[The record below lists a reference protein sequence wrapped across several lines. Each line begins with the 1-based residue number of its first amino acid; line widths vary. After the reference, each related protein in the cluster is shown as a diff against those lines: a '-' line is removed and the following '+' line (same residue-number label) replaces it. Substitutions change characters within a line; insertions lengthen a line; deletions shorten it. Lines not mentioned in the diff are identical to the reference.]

1 MSMITI
7 RNLQFQYD
15 AAPEINALY
24 GIDLEIRKGE
34 CIVLTGESGCGKT
47 TLTRCLNGLIPNFF
61 EGTLTGEIL
70 YEGVPVNKLEQYEL
84 SRKIGT
90 VFQDSRSQFFAVNT
104 TDEVAFGCENLAFP
118 TERINQNVD
127 AAFSRMNID
136 VLRDRSLFGLSSG
149 EKQRLAVASIY
160 AMDTDVIVLDE
171 PTANLDG
178 ETIQNLRELLF
189 TLKAEGK
196 TLIISEHRLSWL
208 GGIADRYVYMRKGR
222 IEKIWGA
229 AEAAC
234 LSPDVLREYG
244 LRSIQNVLFPTR
256 KTPARSDANEL
267 TCQNLCIYYGKQEII
282 HDLNFHFTWGE
293 EGRIIG
299 IVGANGSGKTTFSK
313 VLCGLMAPR
322 TGKIH
327 LNGKKMT
334 HRELLKKTYF
344 VMQDADYQLFT
355 ESVTHEMELAARKN
369 KQKNVRSSKEET
381 TNILDRFGLAEYSE
395 RHPLSLSGGQKQR
408 VTIAASIAAKSDIL
422 VLDEPTSGL
431 DGRNMLRLKNIL
443 RELKKQG
450 MLIFIV
456 THDAEF
462 LEGLTDE
469 LLTISNK
476 EENMDK
482 REKQQSP
489 LRGILQFASQRKG
502 LLRISVILSVLSSA
516 FGMVP
521 YAAVAV
527 LLGKALDNALTIE
540 WAVSLTLVA
549 LAGYFLK
556 HFLYSKSTLCSHKAA
571 YEIIQNIRCA
581 IMRKMSKMSM
591 GTIQEKSSGEFKQLV
606 IDDSGSFVP
615 TSVTAGEF
623 TIFAKTGPAVI
634 KKAGVVVEH
643 TDFVGKY
650 PLTPGRTLSALE
662 LSLIPKLP
670 EWYIIPPEVVD
681 ICKHAQKTTGRPM
694 QMRNFLLRG
703 PAGTGKT
710 MGAKAIAAGLG
721 LPYMKYTCSANTEIF
736 DFTGMIFPET
746 DAVSTGSPE
755 LDREREILKSMGG
768 ISYANVAKLMRF
780 PDLDDMDYDPA
791 GVYQALTGVENLAA
805 TVQDCMSVVLEKV
818 TEKVQALSKR
828 AETCQSSGQNYTYVE
843 TDFVKAL
850 KHGYLVEV
858 QEPSTIIQP
867 GVLVG
872 LNSLL
877 EQEGS
882 ITLPTGE
889 IIRRHPDT
897 VVIVTTN
904 VSYEGCR
911 QMNQSVVDRMSLV
924 KDIELP
930 EPEVMVQRAM
940 AVTGCADEYLVSQMV
955 QVVNDMADYCRK
967 NSITDGACG
976 MRSLIDWVISAEI
989 SGDPYLSAKYTVISK
1004 ATADEEDREALIT
1017 TILDPMFAP
1026 KRKRTSA

>member
-1 MSMITI
+1 MSVSIN
-7 RNLQFQYD
+7 NLFNYSRSLPVPFDTMTNKKVKVASMYGAKTESTLCGSVIKAVHAMCRCMNGTGEGAVGQIDTNKSVAEYKSSVGPDAYHLVVFD
-15 AAPEINALY
+15 AASGSALASVY
-24 GIDLEIRKGE
+24 DKNTE
-34 CIVLTGESGCGKT
+34 
-47 TLTRCLNGLIPNFF
+47 LI
-61 EGTLTGEIL
+61 
-70 YEGVPVNKLEQYEL
+70 EQY
-84 SRKIGT
+84 
-90 VFQDSRSQFFAVNT
+90 VAHPSQRDGAAIFFA
-104 TDEVAFGCENLAFP
+104 
-118 TERINQNVD
+118 
-127 AAFSRMNID
+127 
-136 VLRDRSLFGLSSG
+136 
-149 EKQRLAVASIY
+149 
-160 AMDTDVIVLDE
+160 
-171 PTANLDG
+171 
-178 ETIQNLRELLF
+178 
-189 TLKAEGK
+189 
-196 TLIISEHRLSWL
+196 
-208 GGIADRYVYMRKGR
+208 
-222 IEKIWGA
+222 
-229 AEAAC
+229 
-234 LSPDVLREYG
+234 
-244 LRSIQNVLFPTR
+244 
-256 KTPARSDANEL
+256 
-267 TCQNLCIYYGKQEII
+267 
-282 HDLNFHFTWGE
+282 
-293 EGRIIG
+293 
-299 IVGANGSGKTTFSK
+299 
-313 VLCGLMAPR
+313 LMPF
-322 TGKIH
+322 
-327 LNGKKMT
+327 LM
-334 HRELLKKTYF
+334 
-344 VMQDADYQLFT
+344 
-355 ESVTHEMELAARKN
+355 S
-369 KQKNVRSSKEET
+369 
-381 TNILDRFGLAEYSE
+381 
-395 RHPLSLSGGQKQR
+395 
-408 VTIAASIAAKSDIL
+408 
-422 VLDEPTSGL
+422 
-431 DGRNMLRLKNIL
+431 
-443 RELKKQG
+443 
-450 MLIFIV
+450 
-456 THDAEF
+456 DAEF
-462 LEGLTDE
+462 DE
-469 LLTISNK
+469 TFQEYYDQFIAGYPDMAKATES
-476 EENMDK
+476 MA
-482 REKQQSP
+482 
-489 LRGILQFASQRKG
+489 ILC
-502 LLRISVILSVLSSA
+502 
-516 FGMVP
+516 
-521 YAAVAV
+521 
-527 LLGKALDNALTIE
+527 DNAYRRIKDDTCPAHINITVDKSGNLMR
-540 WAVSLTLVA
+540 VSQ
-549 LAGYFLK
+549 G
-556 HFLYSKSTLCSHKAA
+556 
-571 YEIIQNIRCA
+571 
-581 IMRKMSKMSM
+581 
-591 GTIQEKSSGEFKQLV
+591 QL
-606 IDDSGSFVP
+606 DSGSFVP

-681 ICKHAQKTTGRPM
+681 ICKHAQKITGRPM

-746 DAVSTGSPE
+746 DAVSTGSSE
-755 LDREREILKSMGG
+755 LDRERDILKSMGG
-768 ISYANVAKLMRF
+768 ISYANVAKLLRL
-780 PDLDDMDYDPA
+780 PELDDMDYDPA
-791 GVYQALTGVENLAA
+791 GVYQALTGGENLAA

-828 AETCQSSGQNYTYVE
+828 AENRQSSGQNYTYVE

>member
-1 MSMITI
+1 MSVSIN
-7 RNLQFQYD
+7 NLFNYSRSLPVPFDTMTNKKVKVASMYGAKTESTLCASVIKAVHAMCRCMNGTGEGAVGQIDTNKSVAEYKSSVGPDAYHLVVFD
-15 AAPEINALY
+15 AASGSALASVY
-24 GIDLEIRKGE
+24 DKNTE
-34 CIVLTGESGCGKT
+34 
-47 TLTRCLNGLIPNFF
+47 LI
-61 EGTLTGEIL
+61 
-70 YEGVPVNKLEQYEL
+70 EQY
-84 SRKIGT
+84 
-90 VFQDSRSQFFAVNT
+90 VAHPSQRDGAAIFFA
-104 TDEVAFGCENLAFP
+104 
-118 TERINQNVD
+118 
-127 AAFSRMNID
+127 
-136 VLRDRSLFGLSSG
+136 
-149 EKQRLAVASIY
+149 
-160 AMDTDVIVLDE
+160 
-171 PTANLDG
+171 
-178 ETIQNLRELLF
+178 
-189 TLKAEGK
+189 
-196 TLIISEHRLSWL
+196 
-208 GGIADRYVYMRKGR
+208 
-222 IEKIWGA
+222 
-229 AEAAC
+229 
-234 LSPDVLREYG
+234 
-244 LRSIQNVLFPTR
+244 
-256 KTPARSDANEL
+256 
-267 TCQNLCIYYGKQEII
+267 
-282 HDLNFHFTWGE
+282 
-293 EGRIIG
+293 
-299 IVGANGSGKTTFSK
+299 
-313 VLCGLMAPR
+313 LMPF
-322 TGKIH
+322 
-327 LNGKKMT
+327 LM
-334 HRELLKKTYF
+334 
-344 VMQDADYQLFT
+344 
-355 ESVTHEMELAARKN
+355 S
-369 KQKNVRSSKEET
+369 
-381 TNILDRFGLAEYSE
+381 
-395 RHPLSLSGGQKQR
+395 
-408 VTIAASIAAKSDIL
+408 
-422 VLDEPTSGL
+422 
-431 DGRNMLRLKNIL
+431 
-443 RELKKQG
+443 
-450 MLIFIV
+450 
-456 THDAEF
+456 DAEF
-462 LEGLTDE
+462 DE
-469 LLTISNK
+469 TFQEYYDQFIAGYPDMAKATES
-476 EENMDK
+476 MA
-482 REKQQSP
+482 
-489 LRGILQFASQRKG
+489 ILC
-502 LLRISVILSVLSSA
+502 
-516 FGMVP
+516 
-521 YAAVAV
+521 
-527 LLGKALDNALTIE
+527 DNAYRRIKDDTCPAHINITVDKSGNLMR
-540 WAVSLTLVA
+540 VSQ
-549 LAGYFLK
+549 G
-556 HFLYSKSTLCSHKAA
+556 
-571 YEIIQNIRCA
+571 
-581 IMRKMSKMSM
+581 
-591 GTIQEKSSGEFKQLV
+591 QL
-606 IDDSGSFVP
+606 DSGSFVP

-650 PLTPGRTLSALE
+650 LLTPGRTLSALE

-768 ISYANVAKLMRF
+768 ISYANVAKLMRL

-828 AETCQSSGQNYTYVE
+828 AENRQSSGQNYTYVE

-911 QMNQSVVDRMSLV
+911 SMNQSVVDRMSLV

-1026 KRKRTSA
+1026 KRRRTLA

>member
-1 MSMITI
+1 MSVSIN
-7 RNLQFQYD
+7 NLFNYSRSLPVPFDTMTNKKVKVASMYGAKTESTLCGSVIKAVHAMCRCMNGTGEGAVGQIDTNKSVAEYKSSVGPDAYHLVVFD
-15 AAPEINALY
+15 AASGSALASVY
-24 GIDLEIRKGE
+24 DKNTEFI
-34 CIVLTGESGCGKT
+34 
-47 TLTRCLNGLIPNFF
+47 
-61 EGTLTGEIL
+61 
-70 YEGVPVNKLEQYEL
+70 EQY
-84 SRKIGT
+84 
-90 VFQDSRSQFFAVNT
+90 VAHPSQRDGAAIFFA
-104 TDEVAFGCENLAFP
+104 
-118 TERINQNVD
+118 
-127 AAFSRMNID
+127 
-136 VLRDRSLFGLSSG
+136 
-149 EKQRLAVASIY
+149 
-160 AMDTDVIVLDE
+160 
-171 PTANLDG
+171 
-178 ETIQNLRELLF
+178 
-189 TLKAEGK
+189 
-196 TLIISEHRLSWL
+196 
-208 GGIADRYVYMRKGR
+208 
-222 IEKIWGA
+222 
-229 AEAAC
+229 
-234 LSPDVLREYG
+234 
-244 LRSIQNVLFPTR
+244 
-256 KTPARSDANEL
+256 
-267 TCQNLCIYYGKQEII
+267 
-282 HDLNFHFTWGE
+282 
-293 EGRIIG
+293 
-299 IVGANGSGKTTFSK
+299 
-313 VLCGLMAPR
+313 LMPF
-322 TGKIH
+322 
-327 LNGKKMT
+327 LM
-334 HRELLKKTYF
+334 
-344 VMQDADYQLFT
+344 
-355 ESVTHEMELAARKN
+355 S
-369 KQKNVRSSKEET
+369 
-381 TNILDRFGLAEYSE
+381 
-395 RHPLSLSGGQKQR
+395 
-408 VTIAASIAAKSDIL
+408 
-422 VLDEPTSGL
+422 
-431 DGRNMLRLKNIL
+431 
-443 RELKKQG
+443 
-450 MLIFIV
+450 
-456 THDAEF
+456 DAEF
-462 LEGLTDE
+462 DE
-469 LLTISNK
+469 TFQEYYDQFIAGYPDMAKATES
-476 EENMDK
+476 MA
-482 REKQQSP
+482 
-489 LRGILQFASQRKG
+489 ILC
-502 LLRISVILSVLSSA
+502 
-516 FGMVP
+516 
-521 YAAVAV
+521 
-527 LLGKALDNALTIE
+527 DNAYRRIKDDTCPAHINITVDKSGNLMR
-540 WAVSLTLVA
+540 VSQ
-549 LAGYFLK
+549 G
-556 HFLYSKSTLCSHKAA
+556 
-571 YEIIQNIRCA
+571 
-581 IMRKMSKMSM
+581 
-591 GTIQEKSSGEFKQLV
+591 QL
-606 IDDSGSFVP
+606 DSGSFVP
-615 TSVTAGEF
+615 TSVTAGKF
-623 TIFAKTGPAVI
+623 TIFAKTGSAVI

-643 TDFVGKY
+643 ADFVGKY

-662 LSLIPKLP
+662 LSLIPILP

-681 ICKHAQKTTGRPM
+681 ICKHAQKTSGRPM

-721 LPYMKYTCSANTEIF
+721 LPYMNYTCSANTEIF

-746 DAVSTGSPE
+746 DAVSTGSSE

-768 ISYANVAKLMRF
+768 ISYANVAKLMRL

-828 AETCQSSGQNYTYVE
+828 AENRQSSGQNYTYVE

-911 QMNQSVVDRMSLV
+911 SMNQSVVDRMSLV

>member
-1 MSMITI
+1 MSVSIN
-7 RNLQFQYD
+7 NLFNYSRSLPVPFDTMTNKKVKVASMYGAKTESTLCGSVIKAVHAMCRCMNGTGEGAVGQIDTNKSVAEYKSSVGPDAYHLVVFD
-15 AAPEINALY
+15 AASGSALASVY
-24 GIDLEIRKGE
+24 DKNTE
-34 CIVLTGESGCGKT
+34 
-47 TLTRCLNGLIPNFF
+47 LI
-61 EGTLTGEIL
+61 
-70 YEGVPVNKLEQYEL
+70 EQY
-84 SRKIGT
+84 
-90 VFQDSRSQFFAVNT
+90 VAHPSQRDGAAIFFA
-104 TDEVAFGCENLAFP
+104 
-118 TERINQNVD
+118 
-127 AAFSRMNID
+127 
-136 VLRDRSLFGLSSG
+136 
-149 EKQRLAVASIY
+149 
-160 AMDTDVIVLDE
+160 
-171 PTANLDG
+171 
-178 ETIQNLRELLF
+178 
-189 TLKAEGK
+189 
-196 TLIISEHRLSWL
+196 
-208 GGIADRYVYMRKGR
+208 
-222 IEKIWGA
+222 
-229 AEAAC
+229 
-234 LSPDVLREYG
+234 
-244 LRSIQNVLFPTR
+244 
-256 KTPARSDANEL
+256 
-267 TCQNLCIYYGKQEII
+267 
-282 HDLNFHFTWGE
+282 
-293 EGRIIG
+293 
-299 IVGANGSGKTTFSK
+299 
-313 VLCGLMAPR
+313 LMPF
-322 TGKIH
+322 
-327 LNGKKMT
+327 LM
-334 HRELLKKTYF
+334 
-344 VMQDADYQLFT
+344 
-355 ESVTHEMELAARKN
+355 S
-369 KQKNVRSSKEET
+369 
-381 TNILDRFGLAEYSE
+381 
-395 RHPLSLSGGQKQR
+395 
-408 VTIAASIAAKSDIL
+408 
-422 VLDEPTSGL
+422 
-431 DGRNMLRLKNIL
+431 
-443 RELKKQG
+443 
-450 MLIFIV
+450 
-456 THDAEF
+456 DAEF
-462 LEGLTDE
+462 DE
-469 LLTISNK
+469 TFQEYYDQFIAGYPDMAKATES
-476 EENMDK
+476 MA
-482 REKQQSP
+482 
-489 LRGILQFASQRKG
+489 ILC
-502 LLRISVILSVLSSA
+502 
-516 FGMVP
+516 
-521 YAAVAV
+521 
-527 LLGKALDNALTIE
+527 DNAYRRIKDDTCPAHINITVDKSGNLMR
-540 WAVSLTLVA
+540 VSQ
-549 LAGYFLK
+549 G
-556 HFLYSKSTLCSHKAA
+556 
-571 YEIIQNIRCA
+571 
-581 IMRKMSKMSM
+581 
-591 GTIQEKSSGEFKQLV
+591 QL
-606 IDDSGSFVP
+606 DSGSFVP

-643 TDFVGKY
+643 TDFIGKY

-662 LSLIPKLP
+662 QSLIPKLP

-746 DAVSTGSPE
+746 DAVSTGSLE

-768 ISYANVAKLMRF
+768 ISYANVAKLMRL

-828 AETCQSSGQNYTYVE
+828 AENRQSSGQNYTYVE

-911 QMNQSVVDRMSLV
+911 SMNQSVVDRMSLV

>member
-1 MSMITI
+1 MSVSIN
-7 RNLQFQYD
+7 NLFNY
-15 AAPEINALY
+15 
-24 GIDLEIRKGE
+24 
-34 CIVLTGESGCGKT
+34 
-47 TLTRCLNGLIPNFF
+47 
-61 EGTLTGEIL
+61 
-70 YEGVPVNKLEQYEL
+70 
-84 SRKIGT
+84 
-90 VFQDSRSQFFAVNT
+90 SRSLPVPFDTMTNKKV
-104 TDEVAFGCENLAFP
+104 
-118 TERINQNVD
+118 
-127 AAFSRMNID
+127 
-136 VLRDRSLFGLSSG
+136 
-149 EKQRLAVASIY
+149 KVASMY
-160 AMDTDVIVLDE
+160 GA
-171 PTANLDG
+171 
-178 ETIQNLRELLF
+178 
-189 TLKAEGK
+189 K
-196 TLIISEHRLSWL
+196 TE
-208 GGIADRYVYMRKGR
+208 
-222 IEKIWGA
+222 
-229 AEAAC
+229 
-234 LSPDVLREYG
+234 
-244 LRSIQNVLFPTR
+244 
-256 KTPARSDANEL
+256 
-267 TCQNLCIYYGKQEII
+267 
-282 HDLNFHFTWGE
+282 
-293 EGRIIG
+293 
-299 IVGANGSGKTTFSK
+299 
-313 VLCGLMAPR
+313 
-322 TGKIH
+322 
-327 LNGKKMT
+327 
-334 HRELLKKTYF
+334 
-344 VMQDADYQLFT
+344 
-355 ESVTHEMELAARKN
+355 
-369 KQKNVRSSKEET
+369 
-381 TNILDRFGLAEYSE
+381 
-395 RHPLSLSGGQKQR
+395 
-408 VTIAASIAAKSDIL
+408 
-422 VLDEPTSGL
+422 
-431 DGRNMLRLKNIL
+431 
-443 RELKKQG
+443 
-450 MLIFIV
+450 
-456 THDAEF
+456 
-462 LEGLTDE
+462 
-469 LLTISNK
+469 
-476 EENMDK
+476 
-482 REKQQSP
+482 
-489 LRGILQFASQRKG
+489 
-502 LLRISVILSVLSSA
+502 
-516 FGMVP
+516 
-521 YAAVAV
+521 
-527 LLGKALDNALTIE
+527 
-540 WAVSLTLVA
+540 
-549 LAGYFLK
+549 
-556 HFLYSKSTLCSHKAA
+556 STLCGSVIKAVHA
-571 YEIIQNIRCA
+571 MCRC
-581 IMRKMSKMSM
+581 MN
-591 GTIQEKSSGEFKQLV
+591 GTGEGAVGQIDTNKSVAEYKSSVGPDAYHLVVFDAASGSALASVYDKNTELIEQYVAHPSQRDGAAIFFALMPFLMSDVEFDETFQEYYDQFIAGYPDMAKATESMAILCDNAYRRIKDDTCPAHINITVDKSGNLMRVSQGQL
-606 IDDSGSFVP
+606 DSGSFVP
-615 TSVTAGEF
+615 TSVTAVEF

-746 DAVSTGSPE
+746 DAVSTGSSE
-755 LDREREILKSMGG
+755 LDREREIFKSMGG
-768 ISYANVAKLMRF
+768 ISYANVAKLMRL

-828 AETCQSSGQNYTYVE
+828 AENRQSSGQNYTYVE

>member
-1 MSMITI
+1 MSVSIN
-7 RNLQFQYD
+7 NLFNY
-15 AAPEINALY
+15 
-24 GIDLEIRKGE
+24 
-34 CIVLTGESGCGKT
+34 
-47 TLTRCLNGLIPNFF
+47 
-61 EGTLTGEIL
+61 
-70 YEGVPVNKLEQYEL
+70 
-84 SRKIGT
+84 
-90 VFQDSRSQFFAVNT
+90 SRSLPVPFDTMTNKKV
-104 TDEVAFGCENLAFP
+104 
-118 TERINQNVD
+118 
-127 AAFSRMNID
+127 
-136 VLRDRSLFGLSSG
+136 
-149 EKQRLAVASIY
+149 KVASMY
-160 AMDTDVIVLDE
+160 GA
-171 PTANLDG
+171 
-178 ETIQNLRELLF
+178 
-189 TLKAEGK
+189 K
-196 TLIISEHRLSWL
+196 TE
-208 GGIADRYVYMRKGR
+208 
-222 IEKIWGA
+222 
-229 AEAAC
+229 
-234 LSPDVLREYG
+234 
-244 LRSIQNVLFPTR
+244 
-256 KTPARSDANEL
+256 
-267 TCQNLCIYYGKQEII
+267 
-282 HDLNFHFTWGE
+282 
-293 EGRIIG
+293 
-299 IVGANGSGKTTFSK
+299 
-313 VLCGLMAPR
+313 
-322 TGKIH
+322 
-327 LNGKKMT
+327 
-334 HRELLKKTYF
+334 
-344 VMQDADYQLFT
+344 
-355 ESVTHEMELAARKN
+355 
-369 KQKNVRSSKEET
+369 
-381 TNILDRFGLAEYSE
+381 
-395 RHPLSLSGGQKQR
+395 
-408 VTIAASIAAKSDIL
+408 
-422 VLDEPTSGL
+422 
-431 DGRNMLRLKNIL
+431 
-443 RELKKQG
+443 
-450 MLIFIV
+450 
-456 THDAEF
+456 
-462 LEGLTDE
+462 
-469 LLTISNK
+469 
-476 EENMDK
+476 
-482 REKQQSP
+482 
-489 LRGILQFASQRKG
+489 
-502 LLRISVILSVLSSA
+502 
-516 FGMVP
+516 
-521 YAAVAV
+521 
-527 LLGKALDNALTIE
+527 
-540 WAVSLTLVA
+540 
-549 LAGYFLK
+549 
-556 HFLYSKSTLCSHKAA
+556 STLCGSVIKAVHA
-571 YEIIQNIRCA
+571 MCRC
-581 IMRKMSKMSM
+581 MN
-591 GTIQEKSSGEFKQLV
+591 GTGEGAVGQIDTNKSVAEYKSSVGPDAYHLVVFDAASGSALASVYDKNTELIEQYVAHPSQRDGAAIFFALMPFLMSDVEFDETFQEYYDQFIAGYPDMAKATESMAILCDNAYRRIKDDTCPAHINITVDKSGNLMRVSQGQL
-606 IDDSGSFVP
+606 DSGSFVP

-746 DAVSTGSPE
+746 DAVSTGSSE
-755 LDREREILKSMGG
+755 LDRERVILKSMGG
-768 ISYANVAKLMRF
+768 ISYANVAKLLRL

-828 AETCQSSGQNYTYVE
+828 AENRQSSGQNYTYVE

-911 QMNQSVVDRMSLV
+911 SMNQSVVDRMSLV

>member
-1 MSMITI
+1 MSVSIN
-7 RNLQFQYD
+7 NLFNY
-15 AAPEINALY
+15 
-24 GIDLEIRKGE
+24 
-34 CIVLTGESGCGKT
+34 
-47 TLTRCLNGLIPNFF
+47 
-61 EGTLTGEIL
+61 
-70 YEGVPVNKLEQYEL
+70 
-84 SRKIGT
+84 
-90 VFQDSRSQFFAVNT
+90 SRSLPVPFDTMTNKKV
-104 TDEVAFGCENLAFP
+104 
-118 TERINQNVD
+118 
-127 AAFSRMNID
+127 
-136 VLRDRSLFGLSSG
+136 
-149 EKQRLAVASIY
+149 KVASMY
-160 AMDTDVIVLDE
+160 GA
-171 PTANLDG
+171 
-178 ETIQNLRELLF
+178 
-189 TLKAEGK
+189 K
-196 TLIISEHRLSWL
+196 TE
-208 GGIADRYVYMRKGR
+208 
-222 IEKIWGA
+222 
-229 AEAAC
+229 
-234 LSPDVLREYG
+234 
-244 LRSIQNVLFPTR
+244 
-256 KTPARSDANEL
+256 
-267 TCQNLCIYYGKQEII
+267 
-282 HDLNFHFTWGE
+282 
-293 EGRIIG
+293 
-299 IVGANGSGKTTFSK
+299 
-313 VLCGLMAPR
+313 
-322 TGKIH
+322 
-327 LNGKKMT
+327 
-334 HRELLKKTYF
+334 
-344 VMQDADYQLFT
+344 
-355 ESVTHEMELAARKN
+355 
-369 KQKNVRSSKEET
+369 
-381 TNILDRFGLAEYSE
+381 
-395 RHPLSLSGGQKQR
+395 
-408 VTIAASIAAKSDIL
+408 
-422 VLDEPTSGL
+422 
-431 DGRNMLRLKNIL
+431 
-443 RELKKQG
+443 
-450 MLIFIV
+450 
-456 THDAEF
+456 
-462 LEGLTDE
+462 
-469 LLTISNK
+469 
-476 EENMDK
+476 
-482 REKQQSP
+482 
-489 LRGILQFASQRKG
+489 
-502 LLRISVILSVLSSA
+502 
-516 FGMVP
+516 
-521 YAAVAV
+521 
-527 LLGKALDNALTIE
+527 
-540 WAVSLTLVA
+540 
-549 LAGYFLK
+549 
-556 HFLYSKSTLCSHKAA
+556 STLCGSVIKAVHA
-571 YEIIQNIRCA
+571 MCRC
-581 IMRKMSKMSM
+581 MN
-591 GTIQEKSSGEFKQLV
+591 GTGEGAVGQIDTNKSVAEYKSSVGPDAYHLVVFDAASGSALASVYDKNTELIEQYVAHPSQRDGAAIFFALMPFLMSDVEFDETFQEYYDQFIAGYPDMAKATESMAILCDNAYRRIKDDTCPAHINITVDKSGNLMRVSQGQL
-606 IDDSGSFVP
+606 DSGSFVP

-768 ISYANVAKLMRF
+768 ISYANVAKLMRL

-805 TVQDCMSVVLEKV
+805 TVQDCMCVVLEKV

-828 AETCQSSGQNYTYVE
+828 AENRQSSGQNYTYVE

-850 KHGYLVEV
+850 KQGYLVEV

>member
-1 MSMITI
+1 MSVSIN
-7 RNLQFQYD
+7 NLFNYSRSLPVPFDTMTNKKVKVASMYGAKTESTLCGSVIKAVHAMCRCMNGTGEGAVGQIDTNKSVAEYKSSVGPDAYHLVVFD
-15 AAPEINALY
+15 AASGSALASVY
-24 GIDLEIRKGE
+24 DKNTE
-34 CIVLTGESGCGKT
+34 
-47 TLTRCLNGLIPNFF
+47 LI
-61 EGTLTGEIL
+61 
-70 YEGVPVNKLEQYEL
+70 EQY
-84 SRKIGT
+84 
-90 VFQDSRSQFFAVNT
+90 VAHPSQRDGAAIFFA
-104 TDEVAFGCENLAFP
+104 
-118 TERINQNVD
+118 
-127 AAFSRMNID
+127 
-136 VLRDRSLFGLSSG
+136 
-149 EKQRLAVASIY
+149 
-160 AMDTDVIVLDE
+160 
-171 PTANLDG
+171 
-178 ETIQNLRELLF
+178 
-189 TLKAEGK
+189 
-196 TLIISEHRLSWL
+196 
-208 GGIADRYVYMRKGR
+208 
-222 IEKIWGA
+222 
-229 AEAAC
+229 
-234 LSPDVLREYG
+234 
-244 LRSIQNVLFPTR
+244 
-256 KTPARSDANEL
+256 
-267 TCQNLCIYYGKQEII
+267 
-282 HDLNFHFTWGE
+282 
-293 EGRIIG
+293 
-299 IVGANGSGKTTFSK
+299 
-313 VLCGLMAPR
+313 LMPF
-322 TGKIH
+322 
-327 LNGKKMT
+327 LM
-334 HRELLKKTYF
+334 
-344 VMQDADYQLFT
+344 
-355 ESVTHEMELAARKN
+355 S
-369 KQKNVRSSKEET
+369 
-381 TNILDRFGLAEYSE
+381 
-395 RHPLSLSGGQKQR
+395 
-408 VTIAASIAAKSDIL
+408 
-422 VLDEPTSGL
+422 
-431 DGRNMLRLKNIL
+431 
-443 RELKKQG
+443 
-450 MLIFIV
+450 
-456 THDAEF
+456 DAEF
-462 LEGLTDE
+462 DE
-469 LLTISNK
+469 TFQEYYDQFIAGYPDMAKATES
-476 EENMDK
+476 MA
-482 REKQQSP
+482 
-489 LRGILQFASQRKG
+489 ILC
-502 LLRISVILSVLSSA
+502 
-516 FGMVP
+516 
-521 YAAVAV
+521 
-527 LLGKALDNALTIE
+527 DNAYRRIKDDTCPAHINITVDKSGNLMR
-540 WAVSLTLVA
+540 VSQ
-549 LAGYFLK
+549 G
-556 HFLYSKSTLCSHKAA
+556 
-571 YEIIQNIRCA
+571 
-581 IMRKMSKMSM
+581 
-591 GTIQEKSSGEFKQLV
+591 QL
-606 IDDSGSFVP
+606 DSGSFVP

-681 ICKHAQKTTGRPM
+681 ICKHAQKTTGRPV

-768 ISYANVAKLMRF
+768 ISYANVAKLMRL

-805 TVQDCMSVVLEKV
+805 TVQDCLSVVLEKV

-828 AETCQSSGQNYTYVE
+828 AENRQSSGQNYTYVE
-843 TDFVKAL
+843 TDFVRAL

-911 QMNQSVVDRMSLV
+911 SMNQSVVDRMSLV

>member
-1 MSMITI
+1 MSVSIN
-7 RNLQFQYD
+7 NLFNYSRSLPVPFDTMTNKKVKVASMYGAKTESTLCGSVIKAVHAMCRCMNGTGEGAVGQIDTNKSVAEYKSSVGPDAYHLVVFD
-15 AAPEINALY
+15 AASGSALASVY
-24 GIDLEIRKGE
+24 DKNTE
-34 CIVLTGESGCGKT
+34 
-47 TLTRCLNGLIPNFF
+47 LI
-61 EGTLTGEIL
+61 
-70 YEGVPVNKLEQYEL
+70 EQY
-84 SRKIGT
+84 
-90 VFQDSRSQFFAVNT
+90 VAHPSQRDGAAIFFA
-104 TDEVAFGCENLAFP
+104 
-118 TERINQNVD
+118 
-127 AAFSRMNID
+127 
-136 VLRDRSLFGLSSG
+136 
-149 EKQRLAVASIY
+149 
-160 AMDTDVIVLDE
+160 
-171 PTANLDG
+171 
-178 ETIQNLRELLF
+178 
-189 TLKAEGK
+189 
-196 TLIISEHRLSWL
+196 
-208 GGIADRYVYMRKGR
+208 
-222 IEKIWGA
+222 
-229 AEAAC
+229 
-234 LSPDVLREYG
+234 
-244 LRSIQNVLFPTR
+244 
-256 KTPARSDANEL
+256 
-267 TCQNLCIYYGKQEII
+267 
-282 HDLNFHFTWGE
+282 
-293 EGRIIG
+293 
-299 IVGANGSGKTTFSK
+299 
-313 VLCGLMAPR
+313 LMPF
-322 TGKIH
+322 
-327 LNGKKMT
+327 LM
-334 HRELLKKTYF
+334 
-344 VMQDADYQLFT
+344 
-355 ESVTHEMELAARKN
+355 S
-369 KQKNVRSSKEET
+369 
-381 TNILDRFGLAEYSE
+381 
-395 RHPLSLSGGQKQR
+395 
-408 VTIAASIAAKSDIL
+408 
-422 VLDEPTSGL
+422 
-431 DGRNMLRLKNIL
+431 
-443 RELKKQG
+443 
-450 MLIFIV
+450 
-456 THDAEF
+456 DAEF
-462 LEGLTDE
+462 DE
-469 LLTISNK
+469 TFQAYYDQFIAGYPDMAKATES
-476 EENMDK
+476 MA
-482 REKQQSP
+482 
-489 LRGILQFASQRKG
+489 ILC
-502 LLRISVILSVLSSA
+502 
-516 FGMVP
+516 
-521 YAAVAV
+521 
-527 LLGKALDNALTIE
+527 DNAYRRIKDDTCPAHINITVDKSGNLMR
-540 WAVSLTLVA
+540 VSQ
-549 LAGYFLK
+549 G
-556 HFLYSKSTLCSHKAA
+556 
-571 YEIIQNIRCA
+571 
-581 IMRKMSKMSM
+581 
-591 GTIQEKSSGEFKQLV
+591 QL
-606 IDDSGSFVP
+606 DSGSFVP

-623 TIFAKTGPAVI
+623 TIFAKTGPSVI

-746 DAVSTGSPE
+746 DAVSTGSSE

-768 ISYANVAKLMRF
+768 ISYANVAKLMRL

-791 GVYQALTGVENLAA
+791 GVYQALTGVENPAA
-805 TVQDCMSVVLEKV
+805 TVQDCVSVVLEKV

-828 AETCQSSGQNYTYVE
+828 AENRQSSGQNYTYVE

-911 QMNQSVVDRMSLV
+911 SMNQSVVDRMSLV

>member
-1 MSMITI
+1 MSVSIN
-7 RNLQFQYD
+7 NLFNYSRSLPVPFDTMTNKKVKVASMYGAKTESTLCGSVIKAVHAMCRCMNGTGEGAVGQIDTNKSVAEYKSSVGPDAYHLVVFD
-15 AAPEINALY
+15 AASGSALASVY
-24 GIDLEIRKGE
+24 DKNTE
-34 CIVLTGESGCGKT
+34 
-47 TLTRCLNGLIPNFF
+47 LI
-61 EGTLTGEIL
+61 
-70 YEGVPVNKLEQYEL
+70 EQY
-84 SRKIGT
+84 
-90 VFQDSRSQFFAVNT
+90 VAHPSQRDGAAIFFA
-104 TDEVAFGCENLAFP
+104 
-118 TERINQNVD
+118 
-127 AAFSRMNID
+127 
-136 VLRDRSLFGLSSG
+136 
-149 EKQRLAVASIY
+149 
-160 AMDTDVIVLDE
+160 
-171 PTANLDG
+171 
-178 ETIQNLRELLF
+178 
-189 TLKAEGK
+189 
-196 TLIISEHRLSWL
+196 
-208 GGIADRYVYMRKGR
+208 
-222 IEKIWGA
+222 
-229 AEAAC
+229 
-234 LSPDVLREYG
+234 
-244 LRSIQNVLFPTR
+244 
-256 KTPARSDANEL
+256 
-267 TCQNLCIYYGKQEII
+267 
-282 HDLNFHFTWGE
+282 
-293 EGRIIG
+293 
-299 IVGANGSGKTTFSK
+299 
-313 VLCGLMAPR
+313 LMPF
-322 TGKIH
+322 
-327 LNGKKMT
+327 LM
-334 HRELLKKTYF
+334 
-344 VMQDADYQLFT
+344 
-355 ESVTHEMELAARKN
+355 S
-369 KQKNVRSSKEET
+369 
-381 TNILDRFGLAEYSE
+381 
-395 RHPLSLSGGQKQR
+395 
-408 VTIAASIAAKSDIL
+408 
-422 VLDEPTSGL
+422 
-431 DGRNMLRLKNIL
+431 
-443 RELKKQG
+443 
-450 MLIFIV
+450 
-456 THDAEF
+456 DAEF
-462 LEGLTDE
+462 DE
-469 LLTISNK
+469 TFQAYYDQFIAGYPDMAKATES
-476 EENMDK
+476 MA
-482 REKQQSP
+482 
-489 LRGILQFASQRKG
+489 ILC
-502 LLRISVILSVLSSA
+502 
-516 FGMVP
+516 
-521 YAAVAV
+521 
-527 LLGKALDNALTIE
+527 DNAYRRIKDDTCPAHINITVDKSGNLMR
-540 WAVSLTLVA
+540 VSQ
-549 LAGYFLK
+549 G
-556 HFLYSKSTLCSHKAA
+556 
-571 YEIIQNIRCA
+571 
-581 IMRKMSKMSM
+581 
-591 GTIQEKSSGEFKQLV
+591 QL
-606 IDDSGSFVP
+606 DSGSFVP

-746 DAVSTGSPE
+746 DAVSTGSSE

-768 ISYANVAKLMRF
+768 ISYANVAKLMRL

-805 TVQDCMSVVLEKV
+805 TVQDCLSVVLEKV

-828 AETCQSSGQNYTYVE
+828 AENRQSSGQNYTYVE

-911 QMNQSVVDRMSLV
+911 SMNQSVVDRMSLV

>member
-1 MSMITI
+1 MSVSIN
-7 RNLQFQYD
+7 NLFNYSRSLPVPFDTMTNKKVKVASMYGAKTESTLCGSVIKAVHAMCRCMNGTGEGAVGQIDTNKSVAEYKSSVGPDAYHLVVFD
-15 AAPEINALY
+15 AASGSALASVY
-24 GIDLEIRKGE
+24 DKNTE
-34 CIVLTGESGCGKT
+34 
-47 TLTRCLNGLIPNFF
+47 LI
-61 EGTLTGEIL
+61 
-70 YEGVPVNKLEQYEL
+70 EQY
-84 SRKIGT
+84 
-90 VFQDSRSQFFAVNT
+90 VAHPSQRDGAAIFFA
-104 TDEVAFGCENLAFP
+104 L
-118 TERINQNVD
+118 
-127 AAFSRMNID
+127 M
-136 VLRDRSLFGLSSG
+136 
-149 EKQRLAVASIY
+149 
-160 AMDTDVIVLDE
+160 
-171 PTANLDG
+171 
-178 ETIQNLRELLF
+178 
-189 TLKAEGK
+189 
-196 TLIISEHRLSWL
+196 
-208 GGIADRYVYMRKGR
+208 
-222 IEKIWGA
+222 
-229 AEAAC
+229 
-234 LSPDVLREYG
+234 
-244 LRSIQNVLFPTR
+244 
-256 KTPARSDANEL
+256 
-267 TCQNLCIYYGKQEII
+267 
-282 HDLNFHFTWGE
+282 
-293 EGRIIG
+293 
-299 IVGANGSGKTTFSK
+299 TF
-313 VLCGLMAPR
+313 LM
-322 TGKIH
+322 
-327 LNGKKMT
+327 
-334 HRELLKKTYF
+334 
-344 VMQDADYQLFT
+344 
-355 ESVTHEMELAARKN
+355 S
-369 KQKNVRSSKEET
+369 
-381 TNILDRFGLAEYSE
+381 
-395 RHPLSLSGGQKQR
+395 
-408 VTIAASIAAKSDIL
+408 
-422 VLDEPTSGL
+422 
-431 DGRNMLRLKNIL
+431 
-443 RELKKQG
+443 
-450 MLIFIV
+450 
-456 THDAEF
+456 DAEF
-462 LEGLTDE
+462 DE
-469 LLTISNK
+469 TFQEYYDQFIAGYPDMAKATES
-476 EENMDK
+476 MA
-482 REKQQSP
+482 
-489 LRGILQFASQRKG
+489 ILC
-502 LLRISVILSVLSSA
+502 
-516 FGMVP
+516 
-521 YAAVAV
+521 
-527 LLGKALDNALTIE
+527 DNAYRRIKDDTCPAHINITVDKSGNLMR
-540 WAVSLTLVA
+540 VSQ
-549 LAGYFLK
+549 G
-556 HFLYSKSTLCSHKAA
+556 
-571 YEIIQNIRCA
+571 
-581 IMRKMSKMSM
+581 
-591 GTIQEKSSGEFKQLV
+591 QL
-606 IDDSGSFVP
+606 DSGSFVP

-746 DAVSTGSPE
+746 DAVSTGSSE

-768 ISYANVAKLMRF
+768 ISYANVAKLLRL

-828 AETCQSSGQNYTYVE
+828 AENRQSSGQNYTYVE

-1004 ATADEEDREALIT
+1004 ATANEEDREALIT

>member
-1 MSMITI
+1 MSVSIN
-7 RNLQFQYD
+7 NLFNYSRSLPVPFDTMTNKKVKVASMYGAKTESTLCGSVIKAVHAMCRCMNGTGEGAVGQIDTNKSVAEYKSSVGPDAYHLVVFD
-15 AAPEINALY
+15 AASGSALASVY
-24 GIDLEIRKGE
+24 DKNTE
-34 CIVLTGESGCGKT
+34 
-47 TLTRCLNGLIPNFF
+47 LI
-61 EGTLTGEIL
+61 G
-70 YEGVPVNKLEQYEL
+70 QY
-84 SRKIGT
+84 
-90 VFQDSRSQFFAVNT
+90 VAHPSQRDGAAIFFA
-104 TDEVAFGCENLAFP
+104 
-118 TERINQNVD
+118 
-127 AAFSRMNID
+127 
-136 VLRDRSLFGLSSG
+136 
-149 EKQRLAVASIY
+149 
-160 AMDTDVIVLDE
+160 
-171 PTANLDG
+171 
-178 ETIQNLRELLF
+178 
-189 TLKAEGK
+189 
-196 TLIISEHRLSWL
+196 
-208 GGIADRYVYMRKGR
+208 
-222 IEKIWGA
+222 
-229 AEAAC
+229 
-234 LSPDVLREYG
+234 
-244 LRSIQNVLFPTR
+244 
-256 KTPARSDANEL
+256 
-267 TCQNLCIYYGKQEII
+267 
-282 HDLNFHFTWGE
+282 
-293 EGRIIG
+293 
-299 IVGANGSGKTTFSK
+299 
-313 VLCGLMAPR
+313 LMPF
-322 TGKIH
+322 
-327 LNGKKMT
+327 LM
-334 HRELLKKTYF
+334 
-344 VMQDADYQLFT
+344 
-355 ESVTHEMELAARKN
+355 S
-369 KQKNVRSSKEET
+369 
-381 TNILDRFGLAEYSE
+381 
-395 RHPLSLSGGQKQR
+395 
-408 VTIAASIAAKSDIL
+408 
-422 VLDEPTSGL
+422 
-431 DGRNMLRLKNIL
+431 
-443 RELKKQG
+443 
-450 MLIFIV
+450 
-456 THDAEF
+456 DAEF
-462 LEGLTDE
+462 DE
-469 LLTISNK
+469 TFQEYYDQFIAGYPDMAKATES
-476 EENMDK
+476 MA
-482 REKQQSP
+482 
-489 LRGILQFASQRKG
+489 ILC
-502 LLRISVILSVLSSA
+502 
-516 FGMVP
+516 
-521 YAAVAV
+521 
-527 LLGKALDNALTIE
+527 DNAYRRIKDDTCPAHINITVDKSGNLMR
-540 WAVSLTLVA
+540 VSQ
-549 LAGYFLK
+549 G
-556 HFLYSKSTLCSHKAA
+556 
-571 YEIIQNIRCA
+571 
-581 IMRKMSKMSM
+581 
-591 GTIQEKSSGEFKQLV
+591 QL
-606 IDDSGSFVP
+606 DSGSFVP

-643 TDFVGKY
+643 TDFIGKY

-768 ISYANVAKLMRF
+768 ISYANVAKLMRL

-828 AETCQSSGQNYTYVE
+828 AENRQSSGQNYTYVE

-911 QMNQSVVDRMSLV
+911 SMNQSVVDRMSLV

>member
-1 MSMITI
+1 MSVSIN
-7 RNLQFQYD
+7 NLFNYSRSLPVPFDTMTNKKVKVASMYGAKTESTLCGSVIKAVHAMCRCMNGTGEGAVGQIDTNKSVAEYKSSVGPDAYHLVVFD
-15 AAPEINALY
+15 AASGSALASVY
-24 GIDLEIRKGE
+24 DKNTE
-34 CIVLTGESGCGKT
+34 
-47 TLTRCLNGLIPNFF
+47 LI
-61 EGTLTGEIL
+61 
-70 YEGVPVNKLEQYEL
+70 EQY
-84 SRKIGT
+84 
-90 VFQDSRSQFFAVNT
+90 VAHPSQRDGAPIFFA
-104 TDEVAFGCENLAFP
+104 
-118 TERINQNVD
+118 
-127 AAFSRMNID
+127 
-136 VLRDRSLFGLSSG
+136 
-149 EKQRLAVASIY
+149 
-160 AMDTDVIVLDE
+160 
-171 PTANLDG
+171 
-178 ETIQNLRELLF
+178 
-189 TLKAEGK
+189 
-196 TLIISEHRLSWL
+196 
-208 GGIADRYVYMRKGR
+208 
-222 IEKIWGA
+222 
-229 AEAAC
+229 
-234 LSPDVLREYG
+234 
-244 LRSIQNVLFPTR
+244 
-256 KTPARSDANEL
+256 
-267 TCQNLCIYYGKQEII
+267 
-282 HDLNFHFTWGE
+282 
-293 EGRIIG
+293 
-299 IVGANGSGKTTFSK
+299 
-313 VLCGLMAPR
+313 LMPF
-322 TGKIH
+322 
-327 LNGKKMT
+327 LM
-334 HRELLKKTYF
+334 
-344 VMQDADYQLFT
+344 
-355 ESVTHEMELAARKN
+355 S
-369 KQKNVRSSKEET
+369 
-381 TNILDRFGLAEYSE
+381 
-395 RHPLSLSGGQKQR
+395 
-408 VTIAASIAAKSDIL
+408 
-422 VLDEPTSGL
+422 
-431 DGRNMLRLKNIL
+431 
-443 RELKKQG
+443 
-450 MLIFIV
+450 
-456 THDAEF
+456 DAEF
-462 LEGLTDE
+462 DE
-469 LLTISNK
+469 TFQEYYDQFIAGYPDMAKATES
-476 EENMDK
+476 MA
-482 REKQQSP
+482 
-489 LRGILQFASQRKG
+489 ILC
-502 LLRISVILSVLSSA
+502 
-516 FGMVP
+516 
-521 YAAVAV
+521 
-527 LLGKALDNALTIE
+527 DNAYRRIKDDTCPAHINITVDKSGNLMR
-540 WAVSLTLVA
+540 VSQ
-549 LAGYFLK
+549 G
-556 HFLYSKSTLCSHKAA
+556 
-571 YEIIQNIRCA
+571 
-581 IMRKMSKMSM
+581 
-591 GTIQEKSSGEFKQLV
+591 QL
-606 IDDSGSFVP
+606 DSGSFVP

-768 ISYANVAKLMRF
+768 ISYANVAKLLRL

-828 AETCQSSGQNYTYVE
+828 AENRQSPGQNYTYVE

-911 QMNQSVVDRMSLV
+911 SMNQSVVDRMSLV

>member
-1 MSMITI
+1 MSVSIN
-7 RNLQFQYD
+7 NLFNYSRSLPVPFDTMTNKKVKVASMYGAKTESTLCGSVIKAVHAMCRCMNGTGEGAVGQIDTNKSVAEYKSSVGPDAYHLVVFD
-15 AAPEINALY
+15 AASGSALASVY
-24 GIDLEIRKGE
+24 DKNTE
-34 CIVLTGESGCGKT
+34 
-47 TLTRCLNGLIPNFF
+47 LI
-61 EGTLTGEIL
+61 
-70 YEGVPVNKLEQYEL
+70 EQY
-84 SRKIGT
+84 
-90 VFQDSRSQFFAVNT
+90 VAHPSQRDGAAIFFA
-104 TDEVAFGCENLAFP
+104 
-118 TERINQNVD
+118 
-127 AAFSRMNID
+127 
-136 VLRDRSLFGLSSG
+136 
-149 EKQRLAVASIY
+149 
-160 AMDTDVIVLDE
+160 
-171 PTANLDG
+171 
-178 ETIQNLRELLF
+178 
-189 TLKAEGK
+189 
-196 TLIISEHRLSWL
+196 
-208 GGIADRYVYMRKGR
+208 
-222 IEKIWGA
+222 
-229 AEAAC
+229 
-234 LSPDVLREYG
+234 
-244 LRSIQNVLFPTR
+244 
-256 KTPARSDANEL
+256 
-267 TCQNLCIYYGKQEII
+267 
-282 HDLNFHFTWGE
+282 
-293 EGRIIG
+293 
-299 IVGANGSGKTTFSK
+299 
-313 VLCGLMAPR
+313 LMPF
-322 TGKIH
+322 
-327 LNGKKMT
+327 LM
-334 HRELLKKTYF
+334 
-344 VMQDADYQLFT
+344 
-355 ESVTHEMELAARKN
+355 S
-369 KQKNVRSSKEET
+369 
-381 TNILDRFGLAEYSE
+381 
-395 RHPLSLSGGQKQR
+395 
-408 VTIAASIAAKSDIL
+408 
-422 VLDEPTSGL
+422 
-431 DGRNMLRLKNIL
+431 
-443 RELKKQG
+443 
-450 MLIFIV
+450 
-456 THDAEF
+456 DAEF
-462 LEGLTDE
+462 DE
-469 LLTISNK
+469 TFQEYYDQFIAGYPDMAKATES
-476 EENMDK
+476 MA
-482 REKQQSP
+482 
-489 LRGILQFASQRKG
+489 ILC
-502 LLRISVILSVLSSA
+502 
-516 FGMVP
+516 
-521 YAAVAV
+521 
-527 LLGKALDNALTIE
+527 DNAYRRIKDDTCPAHINITVDKSGNLMR
-540 WAVSLTLVA
+540 VSQ
-549 LAGYFLK
+549 G
-556 HFLYSKSTLCSHKAA
+556 
-571 YEIIQNIRCA
+571 
-581 IMRKMSKMSM
+581 
-591 GTIQEKSSGEFKQLV
+591 QL
-606 IDDSGSFVP
+606 DSGSFVP

-746 DAVSTGSPE
+746 DAVSTGSLE

-768 ISYANVAKLMRF
+768 ISYANVAKLMRL

-818 TEKVQALSKR
+818 TEEVQALSKR
-828 AETCQSSGQNYTYVE
+828 AENRQSSGQNYTYVE

-911 QMNQSVVDRMSLV
+911 SMNQSVVDRMSLV

-1026 KRKRTSA
+1026 KRKRTLA

>member
-1 MSMITI
+1 MSVSIN
-7 RNLQFQYD
+7 NLFNYSRSLPVPFDTMTNKKVKVASMYGAKTESTLCGSVIKAVHAMCRCMNGTGEGAVGQIDTNKSVAEYKSSIGPDAYHLVVFD
-15 AAPEINALY
+15 AASGSALASVY
-24 GIDLEIRKGE
+24 DKNTE
-34 CIVLTGESGCGKT
+34 
-47 TLTRCLNGLIPNFF
+47 LI
-61 EGTLTGEIL
+61 
-70 YEGVPVNKLEQYEL
+70 EQY
-84 SRKIGT
+84 
-90 VFQDSRSQFFAVNT
+90 VAHPSQRDGAAIFFA
-104 TDEVAFGCENLAFP
+104 
-118 TERINQNVD
+118 
-127 AAFSRMNID
+127 
-136 VLRDRSLFGLSSG
+136 
-149 EKQRLAVASIY
+149 
-160 AMDTDVIVLDE
+160 
-171 PTANLDG
+171 
-178 ETIQNLRELLF
+178 
-189 TLKAEGK
+189 
-196 TLIISEHRLSWL
+196 
-208 GGIADRYVYMRKGR
+208 
-222 IEKIWGA
+222 
-229 AEAAC
+229 
-234 LSPDVLREYG
+234 
-244 LRSIQNVLFPTR
+244 
-256 KTPARSDANEL
+256 
-267 TCQNLCIYYGKQEII
+267 
-282 HDLNFHFTWGE
+282 
-293 EGRIIG
+293 
-299 IVGANGSGKTTFSK
+299 
-313 VLCGLMAPR
+313 LMPF
-322 TGKIH
+322 
-327 LNGKKMT
+327 LM
-334 HRELLKKTYF
+334 
-344 VMQDADYQLFT
+344 
-355 ESVTHEMELAARKN
+355 S
-369 KQKNVRSSKEET
+369 
-381 TNILDRFGLAEYSE
+381 
-395 RHPLSLSGGQKQR
+395 
-408 VTIAASIAAKSDIL
+408 
-422 VLDEPTSGL
+422 
-431 DGRNMLRLKNIL
+431 
-443 RELKKQG
+443 
-450 MLIFIV
+450 
-456 THDAEF
+456 DAEF
-462 LEGLTDE
+462 DE
-469 LLTISNK
+469 TFQEYYDQFIAGYPDMAKATES
-476 EENMDK
+476 MA
-482 REKQQSP
+482 
-489 LRGILQFASQRKG
+489 ILC
-502 LLRISVILSVLSSA
+502 
-516 FGMVP
+516 
-521 YAAVAV
+521 
-527 LLGKALDNALTIE
+527 DNAYRRIKDDTCPAHINITVDKSGNLMR
-540 WAVSLTLVA
+540 VSQ
-549 LAGYFLK
+549 G
-556 HFLYSKSTLCSHKAA
+556 
-571 YEIIQNIRCA
+571 
-581 IMRKMSKMSM
+581 
-591 GTIQEKSSGEFKQLV
+591 QL
-606 IDDSGSFVP
+606 DSGSFVP

-623 TIFAKTGPAVI
+623 TIFAKTGAAVI

-746 DAVSTGSPE
+746 DAVSTGSSE

-768 ISYANVAKLMRF
+768 ISYANVAKLLRL
-780 PDLDDMDYDPA
+780 PELDDMDYDPA

-828 AETCQSSGQNYTYVE
+828 TENRQSSGQNYTYVE

>member
-1 MSMITI
+1 MSVSIN
-7 RNLQFQYD
+7 NLFNYSRSLPVPFDTMTNKKVKVASMYGAKTESTLCGSVIKAVHAMCRCMNGTGEGAVGQIDTNKSVAEYKSSVGPDAYHLVVFD
-15 AAPEINALY
+15 AASGSALASVY
-24 GIDLEIRKGE
+24 DKNTE
-34 CIVLTGESGCGKT
+34 
-47 TLTRCLNGLIPNFF
+47 LI
-61 EGTLTGEIL
+61 
-70 YEGVPVNKLEQYEL
+70 EQY
-84 SRKIGT
+84 
-90 VFQDSRSQFFAVNT
+90 VAHPSQRDGAAIFFA
-104 TDEVAFGCENLAFP
+104 
-118 TERINQNVD
+118 
-127 AAFSRMNID
+127 
-136 VLRDRSLFGLSSG
+136 
-149 EKQRLAVASIY
+149 
-160 AMDTDVIVLDE
+160 
-171 PTANLDG
+171 
-178 ETIQNLRELLF
+178 
-189 TLKAEGK
+189 
-196 TLIISEHRLSWL
+196 
-208 GGIADRYVYMRKGR
+208 
-222 IEKIWGA
+222 
-229 AEAAC
+229 
-234 LSPDVLREYG
+234 
-244 LRSIQNVLFPTR
+244 
-256 KTPARSDANEL
+256 
-267 TCQNLCIYYGKQEII
+267 
-282 HDLNFHFTWGE
+282 
-293 EGRIIG
+293 
-299 IVGANGSGKTTFSK
+299 
-313 VLCGLMAPR
+313 LMPF
-322 TGKIH
+322 
-327 LNGKKMT
+327 LM
-334 HRELLKKTYF
+334 
-344 VMQDADYQLFT
+344 
-355 ESVTHEMELAARKN
+355 S
-369 KQKNVRSSKEET
+369 
-381 TNILDRFGLAEYSE
+381 
-395 RHPLSLSGGQKQR
+395 
-408 VTIAASIAAKSDIL
+408 
-422 VLDEPTSGL
+422 
-431 DGRNMLRLKNIL
+431 
-443 RELKKQG
+443 
-450 MLIFIV
+450 
-456 THDAEF
+456 DAEF
-462 LEGLTDE
+462 DE
-469 LLTISNK
+469 TFQEYYDQFIAGYPDMAKATES
-476 EENMDK
+476 MA
-482 REKQQSP
+482 
-489 LRGILQFASQRKG
+489 ILC
-502 LLRISVILSVLSSA
+502 
-516 FGMVP
+516 
-521 YAAVAV
+521 
-527 LLGKALDNALTIE
+527 DNAYRRIKDDTCPAHINITVDKSGNLMR
-540 WAVSLTLVA
+540 VSQ
-549 LAGYFLK
+549 G
-556 HFLYSKSTLCSHKAA
+556 
-571 YEIIQNIRCA
+571 
-581 IMRKMSKMSM
+581 
-591 GTIQEKSSGEFKQLV
+591 QL
-606 IDDSGSFVP
+606 DSGSFVP

-643 TDFVGKY
+643 TDFIGKY

-768 ISYANVAKLMRF
+768 ISYANVAKLMRL

-828 AETCQSSGQNYTYVE
+828 AENRQSSGQNYTYVE

-858 QEPSTIIQP
+858 QGPSTIIQP

-911 QMNQSVVDRMSLV
+911 SMNQSVVDRMSLV

>member
-1 MSMITI
+1 MSVSIN
-7 RNLQFQYD
+7 NLFNYSRSYSRSLPVPFDTMTNKKVKVASMYGAKTESTLCGSVIKAVHAMCRCMNGTGEGAVGQIDTNKSVAEYKSSVGPDAYHLVVFD
-15 AAPEINALY
+15 AASGSALASVY
-24 GIDLEIRKGE
+24 DKNTE
-34 CIVLTGESGCGKT
+34 
-47 TLTRCLNGLIPNFF
+47 LI
-61 EGTLTGEIL
+61 
-70 YEGVPVNKLEQYEL
+70 EQY
-84 SRKIGT
+84 
-90 VFQDSRSQFFAVNT
+90 VAHPSQRDGAAIFFA
-104 TDEVAFGCENLAFP
+104 
-118 TERINQNVD
+118 
-127 AAFSRMNID
+127 
-136 VLRDRSLFGLSSG
+136 
-149 EKQRLAVASIY
+149 
-160 AMDTDVIVLDE
+160 
-171 PTANLDG
+171 
-178 ETIQNLRELLF
+178 
-189 TLKAEGK
+189 
-196 TLIISEHRLSWL
+196 
-208 GGIADRYVYMRKGR
+208 
-222 IEKIWGA
+222 
-229 AEAAC
+229 
-234 LSPDVLREYG
+234 
-244 LRSIQNVLFPTR
+244 
-256 KTPARSDANEL
+256 
-267 TCQNLCIYYGKQEII
+267 
-282 HDLNFHFTWGE
+282 
-293 EGRIIG
+293 
-299 IVGANGSGKTTFSK
+299 
-313 VLCGLMAPR
+313 LMPF
-322 TGKIH
+322 
-327 LNGKKMT
+327 LM
-334 HRELLKKTYF
+334 
-344 VMQDADYQLFT
+344 
-355 ESVTHEMELAARKN
+355 S
-369 KQKNVRSSKEET
+369 
-381 TNILDRFGLAEYSE
+381 
-395 RHPLSLSGGQKQR
+395 
-408 VTIAASIAAKSDIL
+408 
-422 VLDEPTSGL
+422 
-431 DGRNMLRLKNIL
+431 
-443 RELKKQG
+443 
-450 MLIFIV
+450 
-456 THDAEF
+456 DAEF
-462 LEGLTDE
+462 DE
-469 LLTISNK
+469 TFQEYYDQFIAGYPDMAKATES
-476 EENMDK
+476 MA
-482 REKQQSP
+482 
-489 LRGILQFASQRKG
+489 ILC
-502 LLRISVILSVLSSA
+502 
-516 FGMVP
+516 
-521 YAAVAV
+521 
-527 LLGKALDNALTIE
+527 DNAYRRIKDDTCPAHINITVDKSGNLMR
-540 WAVSLTLVA
+540 VSQ
-549 LAGYFLK
+549 G
-556 HFLYSKSTLCSHKAA
+556 
-571 YEIIQNIRCA
+571 
-581 IMRKMSKMSM
+581 
-591 GTIQEKSSGEFKQLV
+591 QL
-606 IDDSGSFVP
+606 DSGSFVP
-615 TSVTAGEF
+615 TNVTAGEF

-768 ISYANVAKLMRF
+768 ISYANVAKLMRL

-828 AETCQSSGQNYTYVE
+828 AENRQSSGQNYTYVE

-911 QMNQSVVDRMSLV
+911 SMNQSVVDRMSLV

>member
-1 MSMITI
+1 MSVSIN
-7 RNLQFQYD
+7 NLFNYSRSLPVPFDTMTNKKVKVASMYGAKTESTLCGSVIKAVHAMCRCMNGTGEGAVGQIDTNKSVAEYKSSVGPDAYHLVVFD
-15 AAPEINALY
+15 AASGSALASVY
-24 GIDLEIRKGE
+24 DKNTE
-34 CIVLTGESGCGKT
+34 
-47 TLTRCLNGLIPNFF
+47 LI
-61 EGTLTGEIL
+61 
-70 YEGVPVNKLEQYEL
+70 EQY
-84 SRKIGT
+84 
-90 VFQDSRSQFFAVNT
+90 VAHPSQRDGAAIFFA
-104 TDEVAFGCENLAFP
+104 
-118 TERINQNVD
+118 
-127 AAFSRMNID
+127 
-136 VLRDRSLFGLSSG
+136 
-149 EKQRLAVASIY
+149 
-160 AMDTDVIVLDE
+160 
-171 PTANLDG
+171 
-178 ETIQNLRELLF
+178 
-189 TLKAEGK
+189 
-196 TLIISEHRLSWL
+196 
-208 GGIADRYVYMRKGR
+208 
-222 IEKIWGA
+222 
-229 AEAAC
+229 
-234 LSPDVLREYG
+234 
-244 LRSIQNVLFPTR
+244 
-256 KTPARSDANEL
+256 
-267 TCQNLCIYYGKQEII
+267 
-282 HDLNFHFTWGE
+282 
-293 EGRIIG
+293 
-299 IVGANGSGKTTFSK
+299 
-313 VLCGLMAPR
+313 LMPF
-322 TGKIH
+322 
-327 LNGKKMT
+327 LM
-334 HRELLKKTYF
+334 
-344 VMQDADYQLFT
+344 
-355 ESVTHEMELAARKN
+355 S
-369 KQKNVRSSKEET
+369 
-381 TNILDRFGLAEYSE
+381 
-395 RHPLSLSGGQKQR
+395 
-408 VTIAASIAAKSDIL
+408 
-422 VLDEPTSGL
+422 
-431 DGRNMLRLKNIL
+431 
-443 RELKKQG
+443 
-450 MLIFIV
+450 
-456 THDAEF
+456 DAEF
-462 LEGLTDE
+462 DE
-469 LLTISNK
+469 TFQEYYDQFIAGYPDMAKATES
-476 EENMDK
+476 MA
-482 REKQQSP
+482 
-489 LRGILQFASQRKG
+489 ILC
-502 LLRISVILSVLSSA
+502 
-516 FGMVP
+516 
-521 YAAVAV
+521 
-527 LLGKALDNALTIE
+527 DNAYRRIKDDTCPAHINITVDKSGNLMR
-540 WAVSLTLVA
+540 VSQ
-549 LAGYFLK
+549 G
-556 HFLYSKSTLCSHKAA
+556 
-571 YEIIQNIRCA
+571 
-581 IMRKMSKMSM
+581 
-591 GTIQEKSSGEFKQLV
+591 QL
-606 IDDSGSFVP
+606 DSGSFVP

-650 PLTPGRTLSALE
+650 LLTPGRTLSALE

-768 ISYANVAKLMRF
+768 ISYANVAKLMRL

-828 AETCQSSGQNYTYVE
+828 AENRQSSGQNYTYVE

-924 KDIELP
+924 KDIDLP

-955 QVVNDMADYCRK
+955 QVVNDMVDYCRK

>member
-1 MSMITI
+1 MSVSIN
-7 RNLQFQYD
+7 NLFNYSRSLPVPFDTMTNKKVKVASMYGAKTESTLCGSVIKAVHAMCRCMNGTGEGAVGQIDTNKSVAEYKSSVGPDAYHLVVFD
-15 AAPEINALY
+15 AASGSALASVY
-24 GIDLEIRKGE
+24 DKNTE
-34 CIVLTGESGCGKT
+34 
-47 TLTRCLNGLIPNFF
+47 LI
-61 EGTLTGEIL
+61 
-70 YEGVPVNKLEQYEL
+70 EQY
-84 SRKIGT
+84 
-90 VFQDSRSQFFAVNT
+90 VAHPSQRDGAAIFFA
-104 TDEVAFGCENLAFP
+104 
-118 TERINQNVD
+118 
-127 AAFSRMNID
+127 
-136 VLRDRSLFGLSSG
+136 
-149 EKQRLAVASIY
+149 
-160 AMDTDVIVLDE
+160 
-171 PTANLDG
+171 
-178 ETIQNLRELLF
+178 
-189 TLKAEGK
+189 
-196 TLIISEHRLSWL
+196 
-208 GGIADRYVYMRKGR
+208 
-222 IEKIWGA
+222 
-229 AEAAC
+229 
-234 LSPDVLREYG
+234 
-244 LRSIQNVLFPTR
+244 
-256 KTPARSDANEL
+256 
-267 TCQNLCIYYGKQEII
+267 
-282 HDLNFHFTWGE
+282 
-293 EGRIIG
+293 
-299 IVGANGSGKTTFSK
+299 
-313 VLCGLMAPR
+313 LMPF
-322 TGKIH
+322 
-327 LNGKKMT
+327 LM
-334 HRELLKKTYF
+334 
-344 VMQDADYQLFT
+344 
-355 ESVTHEMELAARKN
+355 S
-369 KQKNVRSSKEET
+369 
-381 TNILDRFGLAEYSE
+381 
-395 RHPLSLSGGQKQR
+395 
-408 VTIAASIAAKSDIL
+408 
-422 VLDEPTSGL
+422 
-431 DGRNMLRLKNIL
+431 
-443 RELKKQG
+443 
-450 MLIFIV
+450 
-456 THDAEF
+456 DAEF
-462 LEGLTDE
+462 DE
-469 LLTISNK
+469 TFQEYYDQFIAGYPDMAKATES
-476 EENMDK
+476 MA
-482 REKQQSP
+482 
-489 LRGILQFASQRKG
+489 ILC
-502 LLRISVILSVLSSA
+502 
-516 FGMVP
+516 
-521 YAAVAV
+521 
-527 LLGKALDNALTIE
+527 DNAYRRIKDDTCPAHINITVDKSGNLMR
-540 WAVSLTLVA
+540 VSQ
-549 LAGYFLK
+549 G
-556 HFLYSKSTLCSHKAA
+556 
-571 YEIIQNIRCA
+571 
-581 IMRKMSKMSM
+581 
-591 GTIQEKSSGEFKQLV
+591 QL
-606 IDDSGSFVP
+606 DSGSFVP

-768 ISYANVAKLMRF
+768 ISYANVAKLMRL

-828 AETCQSSGQNYTYVE
+828 AENRQSSGQNYTYVE

-911 QMNQSVVDRMSLV
+911 SMNQSVVDRMSLV
-924 KDIELP
+924 KDIDLP

-955 QVVNDMADYCRK
+955 QVVNDMVDYCRK

>member
-1 MSMITI
+1 MSVSIN
-7 RNLQFQYD
+7 NLFNY
-15 AAPEINALY
+15 
-24 GIDLEIRKGE
+24 
-34 CIVLTGESGCGKT
+34 
-47 TLTRCLNGLIPNFF
+47 
-61 EGTLTGEIL
+61 
-70 YEGVPVNKLEQYEL
+70 
-84 SRKIGT
+84 
-90 VFQDSRSQFFAVNT
+90 SRSLPVPFDTMTNKKV
-104 TDEVAFGCENLAFP
+104 
-118 TERINQNVD
+118 
-127 AAFSRMNID
+127 
-136 VLRDRSLFGLSSG
+136 
-149 EKQRLAVASIY
+149 KVASMY
-160 AMDTDVIVLDE
+160 GA
-171 PTANLDG
+171 
-178 ETIQNLRELLF
+178 
-189 TLKAEGK
+189 K
-196 TLIISEHRLSWL
+196 TE
-208 GGIADRYVYMRKGR
+208 
-222 IEKIWGA
+222 
-229 AEAAC
+229 
-234 LSPDVLREYG
+234 
-244 LRSIQNVLFPTR
+244 
-256 KTPARSDANEL
+256 
-267 TCQNLCIYYGKQEII
+267 
-282 HDLNFHFTWGE
+282 
-293 EGRIIG
+293 
-299 IVGANGSGKTTFSK
+299 
-313 VLCGLMAPR
+313 
-322 TGKIH
+322 
-327 LNGKKMT
+327 
-334 HRELLKKTYF
+334 
-344 VMQDADYQLFT
+344 
-355 ESVTHEMELAARKN
+355 
-369 KQKNVRSSKEET
+369 
-381 TNILDRFGLAEYSE
+381 
-395 RHPLSLSGGQKQR
+395 
-408 VTIAASIAAKSDIL
+408 
-422 VLDEPTSGL
+422 
-431 DGRNMLRLKNIL
+431 
-443 RELKKQG
+443 
-450 MLIFIV
+450 
-456 THDAEF
+456 
-462 LEGLTDE
+462 
-469 LLTISNK
+469 
-476 EENMDK
+476 
-482 REKQQSP
+482 
-489 LRGILQFASQRKG
+489 
-502 LLRISVILSVLSSA
+502 
-516 FGMVP
+516 
-521 YAAVAV
+521 
-527 LLGKALDNALTIE
+527 
-540 WAVSLTLVA
+540 
-549 LAGYFLK
+549 
-556 HFLYSKSTLCSHKAA
+556 STLCSSVIKAVHA
-571 YEIIQNIRCA
+571 MCRC
-581 IMRKMSKMSM
+581 MN
-591 GTIQEKSSGEFKQLV
+591 GTGEGAVGQIDTNKSVAEYKSSVGPDAYHLVVFDAASGSALASVYDKNTELIEQYVAHPSQRDGAAIFFALMPFLMSDAEFDETFQEYYDQFIAGYPDMAKATESMAILSDNAYRRIKDDTCPAHINITVDKSGNLMRVSQGQL
-606 IDDSGSFVP
+606 DSGSFVP

-650 PLTPGRTLSALE
+650 LLTPGRTLSALE

-746 DAVSTGSPE
+746 DAVSTGSSE

-768 ISYANVAKLMRF
+768 ISYANVAKLMRL

-828 AETCQSSGQNYTYVE
+828 AENRQSSGQNYTYVE

-911 QMNQSVVDRMSLV
+911 SMNQSVVDRMSLV

>member
-1 MSMITI
+1 MSVSIN
-7 RNLQFQYD
+7 NLFNYSRSLPVPFDTMTNKKVKVASMYGAKTESTLCGSVIKAVHAMCRCMNGTGEGAVGQIDTNKSVAEYKSSVGPDAYHLVVFD
-15 AAPEINALY
+15 AASGSALASVY
-24 GIDLEIRKGE
+24 DKNTE
-34 CIVLTGESGCGKT
+34 
-47 TLTRCLNGLIPNFF
+47 LI
-61 EGTLTGEIL
+61 
-70 YEGVPVNKLEQYEL
+70 EQY
-84 SRKIGT
+84 
-90 VFQDSRSQFFAVNT
+90 VAHPSQRDGAAIFFA
-104 TDEVAFGCENLAFP
+104 
-118 TERINQNVD
+118 
-127 AAFSRMNID
+127 
-136 VLRDRSLFGLSSG
+136 
-149 EKQRLAVASIY
+149 
-160 AMDTDVIVLDE
+160 
-171 PTANLDG
+171 
-178 ETIQNLRELLF
+178 
-189 TLKAEGK
+189 
-196 TLIISEHRLSWL
+196 
-208 GGIADRYVYMRKGR
+208 
-222 IEKIWGA
+222 
-229 AEAAC
+229 
-234 LSPDVLREYG
+234 
-244 LRSIQNVLFPTR
+244 
-256 KTPARSDANEL
+256 
-267 TCQNLCIYYGKQEII
+267 
-282 HDLNFHFTWGE
+282 
-293 EGRIIG
+293 
-299 IVGANGSGKTTFSK
+299 
-313 VLCGLMAPR
+313 LMPF
-322 TGKIH
+322 
-327 LNGKKMT
+327 LM
-334 HRELLKKTYF
+334 
-344 VMQDADYQLFT
+344 
-355 ESVTHEMELAARKN
+355 S
-369 KQKNVRSSKEET
+369 
-381 TNILDRFGLAEYSE
+381 
-395 RHPLSLSGGQKQR
+395 
-408 VTIAASIAAKSDIL
+408 
-422 VLDEPTSGL
+422 
-431 DGRNMLRLKNIL
+431 
-443 RELKKQG
+443 
-450 MLIFIV
+450 
-456 THDAEF
+456 DAEF
-462 LEGLTDE
+462 DE
-469 LLTISNK
+469 TFQEYYDQFIAGYPDMAKATES
-476 EENMDK
+476 MA
-482 REKQQSP
+482 
-489 LRGILQFASQRKG
+489 ILC
-502 LLRISVILSVLSSA
+502 
-516 FGMVP
+516 
-521 YAAVAV
+521 
-527 LLGKALDNALTIE
+527 DNAYRRIKDDTCPAHINITVDKSGNLMR
-540 WAVSLTLVA
+540 VSQ
-549 LAGYFLK
+549 G
-556 HFLYSKSTLCSHKAA
+556 
-571 YEIIQNIRCA
+571 
-581 IMRKMSKMSM
+581 
-591 GTIQEKSSGEFKQLV
+591 QL
-606 IDDSGSFVP
+606 DSGSFVP

-650 PLTPGRTLSALE
+650 LLTPGRTLSALE

-768 ISYANVAKLMRF
+768 ISYANVAKLIRL

-828 AETCQSSGQNYTYVE
+828 AENRQSSGQNYTYVE

-911 QMNQSVVDRMSLV
+911 SMNQSVVDRMSLV

>member
-1 MSMITI
+1 MSVSIN
-7 RNLQFQYD
+7 NLFNYSRSLPVPFDTMTNKKVKVASMYGAKTESTLCASVIKAVHAMCRCMNGTGEGAVGQIDTNKSVAEYKSSVGPDAYHLVVFD
-15 AAPEINALY
+15 AASGSALASVY
-24 GIDLEIRKGE
+24 DKNTE
-34 CIVLTGESGCGKT
+34 
-47 TLTRCLNGLIPNFF
+47 LI
-61 EGTLTGEIL
+61 
-70 YEGVPVNKLEQYEL
+70 EQY
-84 SRKIGT
+84 
-90 VFQDSRSQFFAVNT
+90 VAHPSQRDGAAIFFA
-104 TDEVAFGCENLAFP
+104 
-118 TERINQNVD
+118 
-127 AAFSRMNID
+127 
-136 VLRDRSLFGLSSG
+136 
-149 EKQRLAVASIY
+149 
-160 AMDTDVIVLDE
+160 
-171 PTANLDG
+171 
-178 ETIQNLRELLF
+178 
-189 TLKAEGK
+189 
-196 TLIISEHRLSWL
+196 
-208 GGIADRYVYMRKGR
+208 
-222 IEKIWGA
+222 
-229 AEAAC
+229 
-234 LSPDVLREYG
+234 
-244 LRSIQNVLFPTR
+244 
-256 KTPARSDANEL
+256 
-267 TCQNLCIYYGKQEII
+267 
-282 HDLNFHFTWGE
+282 
-293 EGRIIG
+293 
-299 IVGANGSGKTTFSK
+299 
-313 VLCGLMAPR
+313 LMPF
-322 TGKIH
+322 
-327 LNGKKMT
+327 LM
-334 HRELLKKTYF
+334 
-344 VMQDADYQLFT
+344 
-355 ESVTHEMELAARKN
+355 S
-369 KQKNVRSSKEET
+369 
-381 TNILDRFGLAEYSE
+381 
-395 RHPLSLSGGQKQR
+395 
-408 VTIAASIAAKSDIL
+408 
-422 VLDEPTSGL
+422 
-431 DGRNMLRLKNIL
+431 
-443 RELKKQG
+443 
-450 MLIFIV
+450 
-456 THDAEF
+456 DAEF
-462 LEGLTDE
+462 DE
-469 LLTISNK
+469 TFQEYYDQFIAGYPDMAKATES
-476 EENMDK
+476 MA
-482 REKQQSP
+482 
-489 LRGILQFASQRKG
+489 ILC
-502 LLRISVILSVLSSA
+502 
-516 FGMVP
+516 
-521 YAAVAV
+521 
-527 LLGKALDNALTIE
+527 DNAYRRIKDDTCPAHINITVDKSGNLMR
-540 WAVSLTLVA
+540 VSQ
-549 LAGYFLK
+549 G
-556 HFLYSKSTLCSHKAA
+556 
-571 YEIIQNIRCA
+571 
-581 IMRKMSKMSM
+581 
-591 GTIQEKSSGEFKQLV
+591 QL
-606 IDDSGSFVP
+606 DSGSFVP

-768 ISYANVAKLMRF
+768 ISYANVAKLMRL

-828 AETCQSSGQNYTYVE
+828 AENRQSSGQNYTYVE

>member
-1 MSMITI
+1 MSVSIN
-7 RNLQFQYD
+7 NLFNYSRSLPVPFDTMTNKKVKVASMYGAKTESTLCGSVIKAVHAMCRCMNGTGEGAVGQIDTNKSVAEYKSSVGPDAYHLVVFD
-15 AAPEINALY
+15 AASGSALASVY
-24 GIDLEIRKGE
+24 DKNTE
-34 CIVLTGESGCGKT
+34 
-47 TLTRCLNGLIPNFF
+47 LI
-61 EGTLTGEIL
+61 
-70 YEGVPVNKLEQYEL
+70 EQY
-84 SRKIGT
+84 
-90 VFQDSRSQFFAVNT
+90 VAHPSQRDGAAIFFA
-104 TDEVAFGCENLAFP
+104 
-118 TERINQNVD
+118 
-127 AAFSRMNID
+127 
-136 VLRDRSLFGLSSG
+136 
-149 EKQRLAVASIY
+149 
-160 AMDTDVIVLDE
+160 
-171 PTANLDG
+171 
-178 ETIQNLRELLF
+178 
-189 TLKAEGK
+189 
-196 TLIISEHRLSWL
+196 
-208 GGIADRYVYMRKGR
+208 
-222 IEKIWGA
+222 
-229 AEAAC
+229 
-234 LSPDVLREYG
+234 
-244 LRSIQNVLFPTR
+244 
-256 KTPARSDANEL
+256 
-267 TCQNLCIYYGKQEII
+267 
-282 HDLNFHFTWGE
+282 
-293 EGRIIG
+293 
-299 IVGANGSGKTTFSK
+299 
-313 VLCGLMAPR
+313 LMPF
-322 TGKIH
+322 
-327 LNGKKMT
+327 LM
-334 HRELLKKTYF
+334 
-344 VMQDADYQLFT
+344 
-355 ESVTHEMELAARKN
+355 S
-369 KQKNVRSSKEET
+369 
-381 TNILDRFGLAEYSE
+381 
-395 RHPLSLSGGQKQR
+395 
-408 VTIAASIAAKSDIL
+408 
-422 VLDEPTSGL
+422 
-431 DGRNMLRLKNIL
+431 
-443 RELKKQG
+443 
-450 MLIFIV
+450 
-456 THDAEF
+456 DAEF
-462 LEGLTDE
+462 DE
-469 LLTISNK
+469 TFQEYYNQFIAGYPDMAKATES
-476 EENMDK
+476 MA
-482 REKQQSP
+482 
-489 LRGILQFASQRKG
+489 ILC
-502 LLRISVILSVLSSA
+502 
-516 FGMVP
+516 
-521 YAAVAV
+521 
-527 LLGKALDNALTIE
+527 DNAYRRIKDDTCPAHINITVDKSGNLMR
-540 WAVSLTLVA
+540 VSQ
-549 LAGYFLK
+549 G
-556 HFLYSKSTLCSHKAA
+556 
-571 YEIIQNIRCA
+571 
-581 IMRKMSKMSM
+581 
-591 GTIQEKSSGEFKQLV
+591 QL
-606 IDDSGSFVP
+606 DSGSFVP

-746 DAVSTGSPE
+746 DAVSTGSSE

-768 ISYANVAKLMRF
+768 ISYANVAKLLRL

-828 AETCQSSGQNYTYVE
+828 TENRQSSGQNYTYVE

-911 QMNQSVVDRMSLV
+911 SMNQSVVDRMSLV

>member
-1 MSMITI
+1 MSVSIN
-7 RNLQFQYD
+7 NLFNY
-15 AAPEINALY
+15 
-24 GIDLEIRKGE
+24 
-34 CIVLTGESGCGKT
+34 
-47 TLTRCLNGLIPNFF
+47 
-61 EGTLTGEIL
+61 
-70 YEGVPVNKLEQYEL
+70 
-84 SRKIGT
+84 
-90 VFQDSRSQFFAVNT
+90 SRSLPVPFDTMTNKKV
-104 TDEVAFGCENLAFP
+104 
-118 TERINQNVD
+118 
-127 AAFSRMNID
+127 
-136 VLRDRSLFGLSSG
+136 
-149 EKQRLAVASIY
+149 KVASMY
-160 AMDTDVIVLDE
+160 GA
-171 PTANLDG
+171 
-178 ETIQNLRELLF
+178 
-189 TLKAEGK
+189 K
-196 TLIISEHRLSWL
+196 TE
-208 GGIADRYVYMRKGR
+208 
-222 IEKIWGA
+222 
-229 AEAAC
+229 
-234 LSPDVLREYG
+234 
-244 LRSIQNVLFPTR
+244 
-256 KTPARSDANEL
+256 
-267 TCQNLCIYYGKQEII
+267 
-282 HDLNFHFTWGE
+282 
-293 EGRIIG
+293 
-299 IVGANGSGKTTFSK
+299 
-313 VLCGLMAPR
+313 
-322 TGKIH
+322 
-327 LNGKKMT
+327 
-334 HRELLKKTYF
+334 
-344 VMQDADYQLFT
+344 
-355 ESVTHEMELAARKN
+355 
-369 KQKNVRSSKEET
+369 
-381 TNILDRFGLAEYSE
+381 
-395 RHPLSLSGGQKQR
+395 
-408 VTIAASIAAKSDIL
+408 
-422 VLDEPTSGL
+422 
-431 DGRNMLRLKNIL
+431 
-443 RELKKQG
+443 
-450 MLIFIV
+450 
-456 THDAEF
+456 
-462 LEGLTDE
+462 
-469 LLTISNK
+469 
-476 EENMDK
+476 
-482 REKQQSP
+482 
-489 LRGILQFASQRKG
+489 
-502 LLRISVILSVLSSA
+502 
-516 FGMVP
+516 
-521 YAAVAV
+521 
-527 LLGKALDNALTIE
+527 
-540 WAVSLTLVA
+540 
-549 LAGYFLK
+549 
-556 HFLYSKSTLCSHKAA
+556 STLCGSVIKAVHA
-571 YEIIQNIRCA
+571 MCRC
-581 IMRKMSKMSM
+581 MN
-591 GTIQEKSSGEFKQLV
+591 GTGEGAVGQIDTNKSVAEYKSSVGPDAYHLVVFDAASGSALASVYDKNTELIEQYVAHPSQRDGAAIFFALMPFLMSDVEFDETFQEYYDQFIAGYPDMAKATESMAILCDNAYRRIKDDTCPAHINITVDKSGNLMRVSQGQL
-606 IDDSGSFVP
+606 DSGSFVP

-746 DAVSTGSPE
+746 DAVSTGSSE
-755 LDREREILKSMGG
+755 LDRERVILKSMGG
-768 ISYANVAKLMRF
+768 ISYANVAKLLRL

-828 AETCQSSGQNYTYVE
+828 AENRQSSGQNYTYVE

-911 QMNQSVVDRMSLV
+911 SMNQSVVDRMSLV

-1017 TILDPMFAP
+1017 TILDPLFAP

>member
-1 MSMITI
+1 MSVSIN
-7 RNLQFQYD
+7 NLFNYSRSLPVPFDTMTNKKVKVASMYGAKTESTLCGSVIKAVHAMCRCMNGTGEGAVGQIDTNKSVAEYKSSVDPDAYHLVVFD
-15 AAPEINALY
+15 AASGSALASVY
-24 GIDLEIRKGE
+24 DKNTE
-34 CIVLTGESGCGKT
+34 
-47 TLTRCLNGLIPNFF
+47 LI
-61 EGTLTGEIL
+61 
-70 YEGVPVNKLEQYEL
+70 EQY
-84 SRKIGT
+84 
-90 VFQDSRSQFFAVNT
+90 VAHPSQRDGAAIFFA
-104 TDEVAFGCENLAFP
+104 
-118 TERINQNVD
+118 
-127 AAFSRMNID
+127 
-136 VLRDRSLFGLSSG
+136 
-149 EKQRLAVASIY
+149 
-160 AMDTDVIVLDE
+160 
-171 PTANLDG
+171 
-178 ETIQNLRELLF
+178 
-189 TLKAEGK
+189 
-196 TLIISEHRLSWL
+196 
-208 GGIADRYVYMRKGR
+208 
-222 IEKIWGA
+222 
-229 AEAAC
+229 
-234 LSPDVLREYG
+234 
-244 LRSIQNVLFPTR
+244 
-256 KTPARSDANEL
+256 
-267 TCQNLCIYYGKQEII
+267 
-282 HDLNFHFTWGE
+282 
-293 EGRIIG
+293 
-299 IVGANGSGKTTFSK
+299 
-313 VLCGLMAPR
+313 LMPF
-322 TGKIH
+322 
-327 LNGKKMT
+327 LM
-334 HRELLKKTYF
+334 
-344 VMQDADYQLFT
+344 
-355 ESVTHEMELAARKN
+355 S
-369 KQKNVRSSKEET
+369 
-381 TNILDRFGLAEYSE
+381 
-395 RHPLSLSGGQKQR
+395 
-408 VTIAASIAAKSDIL
+408 
-422 VLDEPTSGL
+422 
-431 DGRNMLRLKNIL
+431 
-443 RELKKQG
+443 
-450 MLIFIV
+450 
-456 THDAEF
+456 DAEF
-462 LEGLTDE
+462 DE
-469 LLTISNK
+469 TFQEYYDQFIAGYPDMAKATES
-476 EENMDK
+476 MA
-482 REKQQSP
+482 
-489 LRGILQFASQRKG
+489 ILC
-502 LLRISVILSVLSSA
+502 
-516 FGMVP
+516 
-521 YAAVAV
+521 
-527 LLGKALDNALTIE
+527 DNAYRRIKDDTCPAHINITVDKSGNLMR
-540 WAVSLTLVA
+540 VSQ
-549 LAGYFLK
+549 G
-556 HFLYSKSTLCSHKAA
+556 
-571 YEIIQNIRCA
+571 
-581 IMRKMSKMSM
+581 
-591 GTIQEKSSGEFKQLV
+591 QL
-606 IDDSGSFVP
+606 DSGSFVP

-746 DAVSTGSPE
+746 DAVSTGSSE

-768 ISYANVAKLMRF
+768 ISYANVAKLMRL

-828 AETCQSSGQNYTYVE
+828 AENRQSSGQNYTYVE
-843 TDFVKAL
+843 MDFVKAL

-911 QMNQSVVDRMSLV
+911 SMNQSVVDRMSLV

-940 AVTGCADEYLVSQMV
+940 AVTGCADEYLLSQMV

>member
-1 MSMITI
+1 MSVSIN
-7 RNLQFQYD
+7 NLFNYSRSLPVPFDTMTNKKVKVASMYGAKTESTLCGSVIKAVHAMCRCMNGTGEGAVGQIDTNKSVAEYKSSVGPDAYHLVVFD
-15 AAPEINALY
+15 AASGSALASVY
-24 GIDLEIRKGE
+24 DKNTE
-34 CIVLTGESGCGKT
+34 
-47 TLTRCLNGLIPNFF
+47 LI
-61 EGTLTGEIL
+61 
-70 YEGVPVNKLEQYEL
+70 EQY
-84 SRKIGT
+84 
-90 VFQDSRSQFFAVNT
+90 VAHPSQRDGAAIFFA
-104 TDEVAFGCENLAFP
+104 
-118 TERINQNVD
+118 
-127 AAFSRMNID
+127 
-136 VLRDRSLFGLSSG
+136 
-149 EKQRLAVASIY
+149 
-160 AMDTDVIVLDE
+160 
-171 PTANLDG
+171 
-178 ETIQNLRELLF
+178 
-189 TLKAEGK
+189 
-196 TLIISEHRLSWL
+196 
-208 GGIADRYVYMRKGR
+208 
-222 IEKIWGA
+222 
-229 AEAAC
+229 
-234 LSPDVLREYG
+234 
-244 LRSIQNVLFPTR
+244 
-256 KTPARSDANEL
+256 
-267 TCQNLCIYYGKQEII
+267 
-282 HDLNFHFTWGE
+282 
-293 EGRIIG
+293 
-299 IVGANGSGKTTFSK
+299 
-313 VLCGLMAPR
+313 LMPF
-322 TGKIH
+322 
-327 LNGKKMT
+327 LM
-334 HRELLKKTYF
+334 
-344 VMQDADYQLFT
+344 
-355 ESVTHEMELAARKN
+355 S
-369 KQKNVRSSKEET
+369 
-381 TNILDRFGLAEYSE
+381 
-395 RHPLSLSGGQKQR
+395 
-408 VTIAASIAAKSDIL
+408 
-422 VLDEPTSGL
+422 
-431 DGRNMLRLKNIL
+431 
-443 RELKKQG
+443 
-450 MLIFIV
+450 
-456 THDAEF
+456 DAEF
-462 LEGLTDE
+462 DE
-469 LLTISNK
+469 TFQEYYDQFIAGYPDMAKATES
-476 EENMDK
+476 MA
-482 REKQQSP
+482 
-489 LRGILQFASQRKG
+489 ILC
-502 LLRISVILSVLSSA
+502 
-516 FGMVP
+516 
-521 YAAVAV
+521 
-527 LLGKALDNALTIE
+527 DNAYRRIKDDTCPAHINITVDKSGNLMR
-540 WAVSLTLVA
+540 VSQ
-549 LAGYFLK
+549 G
-556 HFLYSKSTLCSHKAA
+556 
-571 YEIIQNIRCA
+571 
-581 IMRKMSKMSM
+581 
-591 GTIQEKSSGEFKQLV
+591 QL
-606 IDDSGSFVP
+606 DSGSFVP

-662 LSLIPKLP
+662 LNLIPKLP

-746 DAVSTGSPE
+746 DAVSTGSSE

-768 ISYANVAKLMRF
+768 ISYANVAKLLRL

-828 AETCQSSGQNYTYVE
+828 AENRQSSGQNYTYVE

>member
-1 MSMITI
+1 MSVSIN
-7 RNLQFQYD
+7 NLFNYSRSLPVPFDTMTNKKVKVASMYGAKTESTLCGSVIKAVHAMCRCMNGTGEGAVGQIDTNKSVAEYKSSVGPDAYHLVVFD
-15 AAPEINALY
+15 AASGSALASVY
-24 GIDLEIRKGE
+24 DKN
-34 CIVLTGESGCGKT
+34 TK
-47 TLTRCLNGLIPNFF
+47 LI
-61 EGTLTGEIL
+61 
-70 YEGVPVNKLEQYEL
+70 EQY
-84 SRKIGT
+84 
-90 VFQDSRSQFFAVNT
+90 VAHPSQRDGAAIFFA
-104 TDEVAFGCENLAFP
+104 
-118 TERINQNVD
+118 
-127 AAFSRMNID
+127 
-136 VLRDRSLFGLSSG
+136 
-149 EKQRLAVASIY
+149 
-160 AMDTDVIVLDE
+160 
-171 PTANLDG
+171 
-178 ETIQNLRELLF
+178 
-189 TLKAEGK
+189 
-196 TLIISEHRLSWL
+196 
-208 GGIADRYVYMRKGR
+208 
-222 IEKIWGA
+222 
-229 AEAAC
+229 
-234 LSPDVLREYG
+234 
-244 LRSIQNVLFPTR
+244 
-256 KTPARSDANEL
+256 
-267 TCQNLCIYYGKQEII
+267 
-282 HDLNFHFTWGE
+282 
-293 EGRIIG
+293 
-299 IVGANGSGKTTFSK
+299 
-313 VLCGLMAPR
+313 LMPF
-322 TGKIH
+322 
-327 LNGKKMT
+327 LM
-334 HRELLKKTYF
+334 
-344 VMQDADYQLFT
+344 
-355 ESVTHEMELAARKN
+355 S
-369 KQKNVRSSKEET
+369 
-381 TNILDRFGLAEYSE
+381 
-395 RHPLSLSGGQKQR
+395 
-408 VTIAASIAAKSDIL
+408 
-422 VLDEPTSGL
+422 
-431 DGRNMLRLKNIL
+431 
-443 RELKKQG
+443 
-450 MLIFIV
+450 
-456 THDAEF
+456 DAEF
-462 LEGLTDE
+462 DE
-469 LLTISNK
+469 TFQEYYDQFIAGYPDMAKATES
-476 EENMDK
+476 MA
-482 REKQQSP
+482 
-489 LRGILQFASQRKG
+489 ILC
-502 LLRISVILSVLSSA
+502 
-516 FGMVP
+516 
-521 YAAVAV
+521 
-527 LLGKALDNALTIE
+527 DNAYRRIKDDTCPAHINITVDKSGNLMR
-540 WAVSLTLVA
+540 VSQ
-549 LAGYFLK
+549 G
-556 HFLYSKSTLCSHKAA
+556 
-571 YEIIQNIRCA
+571 
-581 IMRKMSKMSM
+581 
-591 GTIQEKSSGEFKQLV
+591 QL
-606 IDDSGSFVP
+606 DSGSFVP

-681 ICKHAQKTTGRPM
+681 ICKHAQKITGRPM

-746 DAVSTGSPE
+746 DAVSTGSSE

-768 ISYANVAKLMRF
+768 ISYANVAKLMRL

-828 AETCQSSGQNYTYVE
+828 AENRQSSGQNYTYVE

-911 QMNQSVVDRMSLV
+911 SMNQSVVDRMSLV